1 MFQTASKDYFFFRF
15 PPLKIA
21 SYNPLIDAPPTQ
33 PPMGSLQGSRQSFRR
48 QSQEPLSLPHRPRQY
63 KVRARPRQRYLE
75 HRLKTDGPDHPRP
88 LNQRLIDWRLLPQTT
103 TPFSTKLRQTRR
115 RPYTA
120 YLNRP

>member
-63 KVRARPRQRYLE
+63 KVRARRWQRYLE
-75 HRLKTDGPDHPRP
+75 YRLKTDGRDLPRRLSLFMFLKDYL
-88 LNQRLIDWRLLPQTT
+88 LNIVSWHKSLFAPEIIRN
-103 TPFSTKLRQTRR
+103 FCF
-115 RPYTA
+115 
-120 YLNRP
+120 